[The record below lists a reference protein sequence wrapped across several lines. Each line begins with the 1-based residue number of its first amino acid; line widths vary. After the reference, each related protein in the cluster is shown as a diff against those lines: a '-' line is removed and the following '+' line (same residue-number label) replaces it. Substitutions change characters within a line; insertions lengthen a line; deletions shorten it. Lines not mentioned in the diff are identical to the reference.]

1 MEEINMFD
9 SYLIKLFVNGY
20 YSTDIT
26 RLRLLRLVTHYICLH
41 IQFTHNQSNRFPN
54 TYIVILILF

>member
-54 TYIVILILF
+54 T